1 MAPTHGI
8 FSKVLFSVNLV
19 LVKRQ
24 DGQPGRLIWTHGR
37 GWPGQSSPLFFTT
50 ATLGEADLPMD
61 ISTLTLCIT
70 QCLASHGQAK
80 TRLLYCLLQDC
91 KMGKPWNPR
100 NILQQGHSICA
111 QYLSGKD
118 RSVLQNITSCRTA
131 RALQQHYLIPMTK
144 GLGSIITIHK
154 TIPHLATDRERL
166 HMELQS
172 RPQFFLQGNFRDEAE
187 DSHRRVDNAFLWNIF
202 HGDHYC
208 LRIGDSLVLLPL
220 WSWCH

>member
-1 MAPTHGI
+1 MNPWQGMARPE
-8 FSKVLFSVNLV
+8 
-19 LVKRQ
+19 
-24 DGQPGRLIWTHGR
+24 QPPLLHHSHSWRGR
-37 GWPGQSSPLFFTT
+37 SSYGHFHAHPVHH
-50 ATLGEADLPMD
+50 PVP
-61 ISTLTLCIT
+61 CN
-70 QCLASHGQAK
+70 HGQAK

-187 DSHRRVDNAFLWNIF
+187 DSHRRVDNAFL
-202 HGDHYC
+202 
-208 LRIGDSLVLLPL
+208 
-220 WSWCH
+220 